1 MISLHER
8 LDQAFKKAIKGQQH
22 TVLSTLRMLKTAVR
36 HKEVEV
42 IHPLSEAELLAVI
55 NSQAKQRRDA
65 ISEYTK
71 AGRRDLAN
79 KEEEE
84 LSVLLS
90 FLPTQLNPEEVE
102 AEVVRIVTQ
111 VGASSPK
118 DLGKVMKTAM
128 AELAGK
134 ADGKVVQEIVR
145 RRLGGS

>member
-1 MISLHER
+1 MIPLNTR
-8 LDQAFKKAIKGQQH
+8 LDQAFKEAIKGQQQ

-42 IHPLSEAELLAVI
+42 MHPLTEAELLAVI
-55 NSQAKQRRDA
+55 NSQAKQRRDS
-65 ISEYTK
+65 ITEFSK
-71 AGRRDLAN
+71 AGRRDLAS

-90 FLPTQLNPEEVE
+90 FLPAQLSAGDVE
-102 AEVVRIVTQ
+102 AEVVRIIAQ
-111 VGASSPK
+111 VGATSPK

-134 ADGKVVQEIVR
+134 TDGKVVQEIVR
-145 RRLGGS
+145 RRLGA

>member
-1 MISLHER
+1 MISLNER
-8 LDQAFKKAIKGQQH
+8 LDQAYKQALKGQQQ
-22 TVLSTLRMLKTAVR
+22 TVLSTLRMLKTAIR

-42 IHPLSEAELLAVI
+42 KHPLSEAEILAVI

-65 ISEYTK
+65 VAEYNK
-71 AGRRDLAN
+71 AGRQDLAS

-90 FLPTQLNPEEVE
+90 FLPAQLNPEELE
-102 AEVVRIVTQ
+102 AEVVRIITQ

-128 AELAGK
+128 AELAGR

-145 RRLGGS
+145 RRLGA

>member
-1 MISLHER
+1 MIPLNKR
-8 LDQAFKKAIKGQQH
+8 LDQAFKEAIKGQQQ

-42 IHPLSEAELLAVI
+42 MHTLTEAELLAVI
-55 NSQAKQRRDA
+55 NSQAKQRRDS
-65 ISEYTK
+65 ITEFSK
-71 AGRRDLAN
+71 AGRRDLAT

-90 FLPTQLNPEEVE
+90 FLPAQLSAGDVE
-102 AEVVRIVTQ
+102 AEVVRIIAR

-134 ADGKVVQEIVR
+134 TDGKVVQEIVR
-145 RRLGGS
+145 RRLGA

>member
-1 MISLHER
+1 MIPLSER
-8 LDQAFKKAIKGQQH
+8 LDQAFKEAIKGQQQ
-22 TVLSTLRMLKTAVR
+22 TVLSTLRMLKTAIR
-36 HKEVEV
+36 HKEVELK
-42 IHPLSEAELLAVI
+42 HPLSEAELLAVI

-71 AGRRDLAN
+71 AGRRDLAS

-90 FLPTQLNPEEVE
+90 FLPAQLSAEEVE
-102 AEVVRIVTQ
+102 AEVARIIAQ
-111 VGASSPK
+111 VGATTIQ

-128 AELAGK
+128 AELAGR

-145 RRLGGS
+145 RRLSS

>member
-1 MISLHER
+1 MISLNEQ

-42 IHPLSEAELLAVI
+42 KHPLNEAELLAVI

-65 ISEYTK
+65 IAEFTK
-71 AGRRDLAN
+71 AGRPDLAN

-90 FLPTQLNPEEVE
+90 FLPPQLSPAELE
-102 AEVVRIVTQ
+102 AVVTGVITEL
-111 VGASSPK
+111 GASGPQ
-118 DLGKVMKTAM
+118 DLGKVMKSAM
-128 AELAGK
+128 ARLAGR
-134 ADGKVVQEIVR
+134 ADGKIIQEIAR
-145 RRLGGS
+145 QRLGA

>member
-1 MISLHER
+1 MIPLNER
-8 LDQAFKKAIKGQQH
+8 LDQAFKEAIKGQQQ
-22 TVLSTLRMLKTAVR
+22 TVLSTLRLLKTAVR

-42 IHPLSEAELLAVI
+42 MHPLTEAELLAVI

-65 ISEYTK
+65 IAEFSK
-71 AGRRDLAN
+71 AGRRDLSS

-90 FLPTQLNPEEVE
+90 FLPAQLSPEEVE
-102 AEVVRIVTQ
+102 AEVVRIITQ

-128 AELAGK
+128 AELAGRT
-134 ADGKVVQEIVR
+134 DGKVVQEIVR
-145 RRLGGS
+145 RRLGA

>member
-1 MISLHER
+1 MIPLNKR
-8 LDQAFKKAIKGQQH
+8 LDQAFKEAIKGQQQ

-42 IHPLSEAELLAVI
+42 MHPLTEAELLAVI
-55 NSQAKQRRDA
+55 NSQAKLRRDS
-65 ISEYTK
+65 ITEFSK
-71 AGRRDLAN
+71 AGRRDLAS

-90 FLPTQLNPEEVE
+90 FLPKQLSSEEVE
-102 AEVVRIVTQ
+102 AEIVRIITQ

-118 DLGKVMKTAM
+118 DLGKVMKSAM

-134 ADGKVVQEIVR
+134 TDGKVVQEIVR
-145 RRLGGS
+145 RRLGA

>member
-1 MISLHER
+1 MISLSER
-8 LDQAFKKAIKGQQH
+8 LDQAFKEAIKGQQQ

-42 IHPLSEAELLAVI
+42 KHSLSEAELLAVI

-65 ISEYTK
+65 ITEYTK
-71 AGRRDLAN
+71 AGRPDLAG

-90 FLPTQLNPEEVE
+90 FLPAQLTPEEIE
-102 AEVVRIVTQ
+102 AAVVRIITQ
-111 VGASSPK
+111 VGANSPK
-118 DLGKVMKTAM
+118 DLGKVMKSAM

-134 ADGKVVQEIVR
+134 TDGKVVQEIVR
-145 RRLGGS
+145 RRLGT

>member
-1 MISLHER
+1 MIPLNER
-8 LDQAFKKAIKGQQH
+8 LDQAFKKAIKGQQQ

-42 IHPLSEAELLAVI
+42 KHPLSEAELLAVI

-65 ISEYTK
+65 IAEYTK

-90 FLPTQLNPEEVE
+90 FLPPQLNPEELT
-102 AEVVRIVTQ
+102 AEVAGVISEL
-111 VGASSPK
+111 GATGPK
-118 DLGKVMKTAM
+118 DLGRVMKNVM
-128 AELAGK
+128 ARLAGR
-134 ADGKVVQEIVR
+134 ADGKVIQEIVR
-145 RRLGGS
+145 QRLGS